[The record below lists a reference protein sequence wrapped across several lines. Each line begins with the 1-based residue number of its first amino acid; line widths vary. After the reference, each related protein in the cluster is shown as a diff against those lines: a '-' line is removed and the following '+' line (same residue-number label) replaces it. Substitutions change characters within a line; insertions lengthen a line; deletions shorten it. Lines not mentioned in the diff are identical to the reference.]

1 MRLFIGCLLLVLLGL
16 QYKLWLGDGSI
27 VQWVA
32 LEKQLAHQ
40 KEENKKL
47 SARNRA
53 LEADVMELKSGDQ
66 ALEERARYEL
76 GMVKDGEDYYH
87 FVD

>member
-1 MRLFIGCLLLVLLGL
+1 MRIFISCLLLVLFGL

-27 VQWVA
+27 VQWKA
-32 LEKQLAHQ
+32 LEQQVAHQ

-47 SARNRA
+47 TARNRA
-53 LEADVMELKSGDQ
+53 LEADVVELKSGDQ

-76 GMVKDGEDYYH
+76 GMIKETEDYYH